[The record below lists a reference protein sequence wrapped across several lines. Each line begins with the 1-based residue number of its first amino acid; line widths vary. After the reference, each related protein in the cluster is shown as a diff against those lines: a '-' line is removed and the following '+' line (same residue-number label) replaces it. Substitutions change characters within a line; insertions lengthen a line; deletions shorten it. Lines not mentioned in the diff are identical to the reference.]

1 MTKKKPKKKYIFFPK
16 LENIP
21 TYIFCSDGKFFK
33 KFFIFNHFDEVF
45 VVLMETVFNFTFILG
60 VLCDSYQ
67 KKRREK
73 KNLQRV
79 APLILMT
86 KEHVF
91 LHIKI
96 GHYITNFIISI
107 C

>member
-1 MTKKKPKKKYIFFPK
+1 MVDSLKKKV
-16 LENIP
+16 
-21 TYIFCSDGKFFK
+21 
-33 KFFIFNHFDEVF
+33 FNFQFREVF
-45 VVLMETVFNFTFILG
+45 TETGLNFTFILG
-60 VLCDSYQ
+60 VLYDSYQ
-67 KKRREK
+67 QNEK

-86 KEHVF
+86 EEHVF